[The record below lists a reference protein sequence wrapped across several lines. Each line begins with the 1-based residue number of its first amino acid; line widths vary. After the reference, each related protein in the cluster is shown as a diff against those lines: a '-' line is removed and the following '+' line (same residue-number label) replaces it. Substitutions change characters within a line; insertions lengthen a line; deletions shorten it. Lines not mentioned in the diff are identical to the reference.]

1 LRFLKES
8 RVTAAALLLG
18 AVTAE
23 RIAELYLAHR
33 NTAALLAKGAL
44 EFAPG
49 HYPAIVL
56 MHALWLASLWIFGA
70 THLINPAWLAIFL
83 SLQVL
88 RAWIL
93 LTLGP
98 RWTTRIIILPG
109 AALVS
114 NGPYRIFSHPNYLVV
129 VGEIAALPLCLGL
142 PWLALLFSGANAILL
157 SIRVRAENA
166 ALSESRNVQRA

>member
-23 RIAELYLAHR
+23 RIAELCLARH

-56 MHALWLASLWIFGA
+56 LHALWLASLWVLGVAHPFDPI
-70 THLINPAWLAIFL
+70 WLAIFL

-88 RAWIL
+88 RVWIL
-93 LTLGP
+93 MTLGL

-109 AALVS
+109 VPLVS

-142 PWLALLFSGANAILL
+142 PWLALVFSGANAILL

-166 ALSESRNVQRA
+166 ALTGSCHVRRT